1 METIGE
7 TCKYE
12 IVWRDRER
20 PKQTKETVETVDT
33 CKYKIVQRDR
43 ERPKETKETVETV
56 ETKDTCKYEIVWRDR
71 DQRRL
76 KRLQR
81 LWRQEVHAS
90 TKQRDR
96 GRPNDTEETVET
108 VETSGYT

>member
-33 CKYKIVQRDR
+33 CKYKIVWRDR

-56 ETKDTCKYEIVWRDR
+56 EMRAPCNTNCIEIQGETKETEETVETSGDTCKYEIVWRDR
-71 DQRRL
+71 EI
-76 KRLQR
+76 K
-81 LWRQEVHAS
+81 
-90 TKQRDR
+90 
-96 GRPNDTEETVET
+96 G
-108 VETSGYT
+108 G